1 MEVKSY
7 FQAPEGYAYVH
18 HTLHLFGEIIYSTDE
33 VEYQQDDFELVTV
46 KQLNAI
52 IEQWRLENGD
62 TKSG

>member
-33 VEYQQDDFELVTV
+33 VEYNQDDFILVKNEEL
-46 KQLNAI
+46 QEI
-52 IEQWRLENGD
+52 IKEWSEKNG
-62 TKSG
+62 TI

>member
-33 VEYQQDDFELVTV
+33 VEYNQDDFTLVTV
-46 KQLNAI
+46 EQLDAI

-62 TKSG
+62 TK

>member
-7 FQAPEGYAYVH
+7 FKAPEGYVYVN

-33 VEYQQDDFELVTV
+33 VEYNQNDFELVSD
-46 KQLNAI
+46 QDLNAI

-62 TKSG
+62 TK

>member
-7 FQAPEGYAYVH
+7 FKAPEGYVYVN

-33 VEYQQDDFELVTV
+33 VEYNQNDFELVSD
-46 KQLNAI
+46 KDLDAI

-62 TKSG
+62 TK

>member
-7 FQAPEGYAYVH
+7 FKAPEGYVYVN

-33 VEYQQDDFELVTV
+33 VEYNQNDFELVSD
-46 KQLNAI
+46 QDLDAI

-62 TKSG
+62 TK

>member
-33 VEYQQDDFELVTV
+33 VEYNQDDFTLVTIEE
-46 KQLNAI
+46 LETI
-52 IEQWRLENGD
+52 IKQWRSEHGN
-62 TKSG
+62 TE

>member
-33 VEYQQDDFELVTV
+33 VEYNQDDFELVTV
-46 KQLNAI
+46 EQLNAI

-62 TKSG
+62 TK